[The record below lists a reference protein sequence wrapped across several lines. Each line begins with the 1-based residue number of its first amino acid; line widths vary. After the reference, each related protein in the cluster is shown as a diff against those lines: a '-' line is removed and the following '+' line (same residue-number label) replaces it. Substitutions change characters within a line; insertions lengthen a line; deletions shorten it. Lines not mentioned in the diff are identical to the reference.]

1 MSLQTIRSMKAFV
14 TIWLGQVIS
23 GVGSGLT
30 SFALSIWV
38 YQQTG
43 SITQFTLIFF
53 CGAVAGGVTLPFAGT
68 LVDRWDRRS
77 AMLIANSGASLTTL
91 LAAVLLF
98 TGSLAVWHVYVFVM
112 IRAVFG
118 SLLGMAFSAATT
130 LLVPKRH
137 YGRASGMLQMTQAS
151 AQVVSPLLAG
161 ILLGPIGL
169 QGILFVD
176 FASYLAALS
185 MLLLVRVP
193 RPEVTAESK
202 SRSASEPRS
211 AIYGWTYIKERRGLL
226 ALLVYFAAV
235 NFILGSTTILFT
247 PMVLSFASAE
257 VLGMILSVSG
267 LGFLCGSLAMSL
279 WGGTKNRLFGVLGY
293 GFVFGFCNVLVGL
306 RPSAPLIAAAAF
318 GMYFFL
324 PIINGCSQAIWQSKV
339 PPDVQ
344 GRVFAVRRLIG
355 ASTVPLGYIV
365 AGPLADHVFEPLVA
379 GGRLGPSIR
388 QLVGEGPGRGIGVMF
403 IMAGVVTMLAQLAGY
418 LYTPLR
424 RVEDDLPD
432 VVPDVALSGT

>member
-1 MSLQTIRSMKAFV
+1 MKAFV
-14 TIWLGQVIS
+14 TVWLGQVIS
-23 GVGSGLT
+23 AVGSGLT
-30 SFALSIWV
+30 GFALSIWV

-43 SITQFTLIFF
+43 SVTQFTLIFF
-53 CGAVAGGVTLPFAGT
+53 LGAVAGGVTLPFAGT
-68 LVDRWDRRS
+68 LVDRWARRS
-77 AMLIANSGASLTTL
+77 VMLAANSGASLTTL
-91 LAAVLLF
+91 AAAFLLF
-98 TGSLAVWHVYVFVM
+98 NGSLAVWHVYVFVM

-118 SLLGMAFSAATT
+118 SLLGTALSAATT
-130 LLVPKRH
+130 QLVPTRH

-185 MLLLVRVP
+185 TLLLVRVP
-193 RPEVTAESK
+193 KPAATAEGK
-202 SRSASEPRS
+202 TAGTPAARSAV
-211 AIYGWTYIKERRGLL
+211 YGWTYIRERRGLW

-247 PMVLSFASAE
+247 PMVLGFASAE
-257 VLGMILSVSG
+257 VLGRILSVSG
-267 LGFLCGSLAMSL
+267 VGFLCGSLAMSL

-293 GFVFGFCNVLVGL
+293 GFAFGLCNVLVGL
-306 RPSAPLIAAAAF
+306 RPSATLIAAAAF

-339 PPDVQ
+339 QPDVQ

-355 ASTVPLGYIV
+355 ASTVPLGYVV

-379 GGRLGPSIR
+379 GGWLGPGIR
-388 QLVGEGPGRGIGVMF
+388 PLVGEGPGRGIGLMF
-403 IMAGVVTMLAQLAGY
+403 VIAGILTMLAQVAGY

-432 VVPDVALSGT
+432 VVADVALSET